1 VYKILFS
8 SQAVKTIQKL
18 PRNIAL
24 SIREKINLLAADPYN
39 PNLNSKKLHGR
50 AGYRIRVGDWRII
63 YELKNE
69 ELIII
74 IIKIG
79 SRGDI
84 YK

>member
-1 VYKILFS
+1 MFS

-18 PRNIAL
+18 PRNIAFL
-24 SIREKINLLAADPYN
+24 IREKIDLLAKDPYN
-39 PNLNSKKLHGR
+39 PNLASKKLHGR
-50 AGYRIRVGDWRII
+50 AGYRIRVGDWRIL

-79 SRGDI
+79 SRGDV